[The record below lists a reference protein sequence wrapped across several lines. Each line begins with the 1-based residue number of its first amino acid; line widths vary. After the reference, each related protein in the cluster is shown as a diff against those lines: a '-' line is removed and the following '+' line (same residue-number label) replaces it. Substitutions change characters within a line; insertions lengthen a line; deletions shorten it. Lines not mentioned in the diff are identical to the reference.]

1 MTLLLCPV
9 CVGDPAS
16 PMTQAAQAGVLF
28 LLGVVVVMLGAIGA
42 IAFSW
47 ARRAKRLS
55 LQQSAAPGAAAG
67 EAPSPLATA

>member
-9 CVGDPAS
+9 CVGDPSS

-28 LLGVVVVMLGAIGA
+28 LLGVVVLMLGAIGSIA
-42 IAFSW
+42 ILW

-55 LQQSAAPGAAAG
+55 APPAAEGAAPGEAAAPVAG
-67 EAPSPLATA
+67 V